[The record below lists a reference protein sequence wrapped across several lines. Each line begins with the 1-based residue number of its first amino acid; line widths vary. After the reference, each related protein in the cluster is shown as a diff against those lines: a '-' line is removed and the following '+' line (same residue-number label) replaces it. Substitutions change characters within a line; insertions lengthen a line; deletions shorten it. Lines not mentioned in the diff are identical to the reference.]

1 MGRPVCG
8 ADPRTA
14 RSAVNFEPTPIAGAI
29 IVKTELVEDERGGF
43 GRSFCQDEFRAQGLT
58 PPVAQSSVSW
68 NRRRG
73 TLRGMHYQAKPH
85 EEVKLVRCTRGA
97 VWDVIVDLRGNSP
110 TRLHWH
116 GLELNSENRLA
127 LYIPEGVAHG
137 FQTLCDDSEVLY
149 QMSVPYFAGLA
160 RGVLWNDPAVG
171 VDWPI
176 ANPILS
182 ERDRSHPPLP

>member
-1 MGRPVCG
+1 MI
-8 ADPRTA
+8 
-14 RSAVNFEPTPIAGAI
+14 FEPTPIAGAFVVRI
-29 IVKTELVEDERGGF
+29 ELLEDERGFF
-43 GRSFCQDEFRAQGLT
+43 GRMFCHDEFRAHGLI

-85 EEVKLVRCTRGA
+85 EEAKLVRCTRGA
-97 VWDVIVDLRGNSP
+97 VLDVIVDLRVDSP
-110 TRLHWH
+110 TRLRWH
-116 GLELNSENRLA
+116 ALELNAENRLA